1 MSYNQTNK
9 IHNPF
14 EGEELEKGRFNL
26 NKAENQIGK
35 AMAIINK
42 QAKSL
47 AGVVNELRKAQN
59 MVEGSSNFIEVL
71 AMSDLVAPKRA
82 RSTDDRDIRK
92 IVKELRFVAK
102 ELQKLED
109 KVPFFEAMEYNTT
122 LAIQLTELRAFN
134 RKKKR

>member
-1 MSYNQTNK
+1 MSHNQTNK

-42 QAKSL
+42 QSKSL

-134 RKKKR
+134 RKR